1 MINIIIIIIVIIII
15 VIILLLLLFYY
26 CYYFIIVIII
36 IILLF
41 LLSLLLLSLSL
52 LLLLLLL
59 LSLLSSLSLL
69 LLFQVLIQVPQK
81 GSVITWDFD
90 ILKGDVTFTVLRC
103 RQHPTAEPHEHHI
116 SGAVGGIGSK
126 QYIDK
131 HTVVGVDVSIVEAPT
146 VCRDGDSV
154 QVSDF
159 LNQEVL
165 THPWKTVR
173 YDAMVSHRSLSRFV
187 AHCCP
192 EKCLVPFN

>member
-1 MINIIIIIIVIIII
+1 M
-15 VIILLLLLFYY
+15 
-26 CYYFIIVIII
+26 
-36 IILLF
+36 
-41 LLSLLLLSLSL
+41 
-52 LLLLLLL
+52 
-59 LSLLSSLSLL
+59 
-69 LLFQVLIQVPQK
+69 PQK

-173 YDAMVSHRSLSRFV
+173 YVAMVSHRSQSRFV
-187 AHCCP
+187 AHCWRNALFLSIDDIVNSLTLP
-192 EKCLVPFN
+192 IVRLLLSKSQGAKNSENHLNPVMLIFIGKLLLSPI